1 MPTSATK
8 RSDAV
13 VNVRLPA
20 ATRDLIDSAAALS
33 GKSRTNFMLDSA
45 TREAIDVL
53 LDQQLVTLDDEAMAQ
68 FQAALDNPPAPNPAL
83 RKLLAQKAPW
93 ER

>member
-1 MPTSATK
+1 MPTAAAK
-8 RSDAV
+8 RSNAV

-20 ATRDLIDSAAALS
+20 ATRDLIDRAAAVS
-33 GKSRTNFMLDSA
+33 GKSRTDFMLDSA

-53 LDQQLVTLDDEAMAQ
+53 LDQTLVTLDEEAMAQ
-68 FQAALDNPPAPNPAL
+68 FQAALDNPPPSNPAL